1 MNNNMVYKLGTIM
14 GHIGH
19 APPEAEPWVILKEL
33 GIDVALAKRAV
44 HKLYFVEAIGAAA
57 FSTYHDV
64 FFVPNDTKHG
74 SLFAMKYGILYDSQV

>member
-1 MNNNMVYKLGTIM
+1 M

-19 APPEAEPWVILKEL
+19 APPETEPWAILKTL

-44 HKLYFVEAIGAAA
+44 HKLYFEEALGYVDGFA
-57 FSTYHDV
+57 TYHDV

-74 SLFAMKYGILYDSQV
+74 SLFAMKYGTLIDEKIYMGKNTV

>member
-1 MNNNMVYKLGTIM
+1 MIYKLGTIM

-19 APPEAEPWVILKEL
+19 APPETEPWANLKEL

-57 FSTYHDV
+57 FATYHDV
-64 FFVPNDTKHG
+64 FL
-74 SLFAMKYGILYDSQV
+74 SLTILNTEVYLL